1 MSTSRPASPAVEES
15 VQPAKDEDEDLS
27 STVASLREEL
37 ASAQTQLQTQ
47 STRLASLSDLEPQ
60 LAQVK
65 DQHAFLSAA
74 KEAVEAQL
82 KDERSK
88 REQAEEQVEALQ
100 AQVDALRGQVEQA
113 RRGVMQLQKQE
124 KERKRASQMVLP
136 HNMAALGLGG
146 PSAGAGGG
154 GLESP
159 EEEKKRESFMKT
171 KAHRRVSSQSENSIA
186 TSAGAS
192 ATVPDPPARQ
202 ATGLRELRLGQ
213 HAHAAPTS
221 PSAQTITLS
230 PAPVDTSPPGP
241 AKASPPAPPAKDYEP
256 ELASLRTEVLMLQR
270 RLGESEEARQASE
283 SCLKA
288 LREFIASPTE
298 KGVID
303 LTSADIQGIRLPP
316 LPTDREPDD
325 VLEAPVMTKE
335 KSGSGGKGTG
345 GWGFKLWKQAP
356 GTSTAA
362 TPGSPALSTAV
373 EAPNTPQPV
382 SPAVTSSRMSGTS
395 RISPLPTPGI
405 SEDAPAPTGTPLS
418 NLVNWTKSV
427 VPGPPGTPGIGA
439 SGPPALSAGTRKL
452 SNFFS
457 RSGKEGAGDKGKEKD
472 KDLPPPPSAEGLEPS
487 PMIADADQLEEVPLV
502 GEAKV
507 EELETKPTDMEGT
520 EMPKVD
526 ESKGAEQATDEKSG
540 EASEPVP
547 LGKTEAEVEAGQAR

>member
-1 MSTSRPASPAVEES
+1 MSASRPASPAVEEP
-15 VQPAKDEDEDLS
+15 VQPETDQGGLTAL
-27 STVASLREEL
+27 ASLRDEL

-60 LAQVK
+60 LAQLK

-74 KEAVEAQL
+74 KDAVESQL
-82 KDERSK
+82 KDERAK
-88 REQAEEQVEALQ
+88 REQAEERVEELQ
-100 AQVDALRGQVEQA
+100 AQVDTLRGQVEQA

-124 KERKRASQMVLP
+124 KERKRASQMILP

-146 PSAGAGGG
+146 PSVHAAGG

-159 EEEKKRESFMKT
+159 EEEKKRESFIKA

-192 ATVPDPPARQ
+192 ATVPDPHARQ

-213 HAHAAPTS
+213 HTHAAPTS

-230 PAPVDTSPPGP
+230 PAPVEASPPGP
-241 AKASPPAPPAKDYEP
+241 TKASSPPPPAKDHEP

-298 KGVID
+298 EGVID
-303 LTSADIQGIRLPP
+303 LASADIQGIRLPP

-325 VLEAPVMTKE
+325 VIEAPAMAKE
-335 KSGSGGKGTG
+335 KSGSGGKGSG

-356 GTSTAA
+356 GTSAAA

-405 SEDAPAPTGTPLS
+405 SEDIPAPTGTPLS

-427 VPGPPGTPGIGA
+427 VPGPPGTPGVGA
-439 SGPPALSAGTRKL
+439 SGPPSLAAGTRKL

-457 RSGKEGAGDKGKEKD
+457 RSGKDGLDKGKEKD
-472 KDLPPPPSAEGLEPS
+472 KELPDPPIADRLEPS
-487 PMIADADQLEEVPLV
+487 PMIADQGHLEEVSLT
-502 GEAKV
+502 GEPNV
-507 EELETKPTDMEGT
+507 EELETKPADMEGT
-520 EMPKVD
+520 ELPELK
-526 ESKGAEQATDEKSG
+526 EGKGLDQLAEARA
-540 EASEPVP
+540 EA
-547 LGKTEAEVEAGQAR
+547 VEAVPVEAPEAGADAGRVS